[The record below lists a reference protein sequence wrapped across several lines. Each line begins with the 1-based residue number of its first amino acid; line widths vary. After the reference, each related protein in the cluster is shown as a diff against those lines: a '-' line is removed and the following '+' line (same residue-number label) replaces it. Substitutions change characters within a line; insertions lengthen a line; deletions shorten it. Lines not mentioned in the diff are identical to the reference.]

1 MRVLRAAMGNINSV
15 QLKCLQAHFATREW
29 LHIHYLRS
37 VHMTTILFIILL
49 LLLFGGGGWGYSRRG
64 RG

>member
-1 MRVLRAAMGNINSV
+1 MPA
-15 QLKCLQAHFATREW
+15 AHFATREW